1 MTDIDAYIAA
11 RGRALGCQAN
21 GWRREWYRESMKGE
35 LTEMTLARR
44 AFISQRCWSSAGT
57 EMTLARRAFSCADES
72 LGRVSALSEI
82 EVNALSEIEEAISG
96 VLAFHQLLGSEP
108 ASYDEMLDIA
118 AAESGERVST
128 LAKALSRAARI
139 WEEGK

>member
-1 MTDIDAYIAA
+1 MTDIYAYIAA
-11 RGRALGCQAN
+11 RGRALWCQAN

-44 AFISQRCWSSAGT
+44 AFSS
-57 EMTLARRAFSCADES
+57 ADES

-82 EVNALSEIEEAISG
+82 EVNELSEIEEAISG

-139 WEEGK
+139 WEDAQG

>member
-1 MTDIDAYIAA
+1 MTDIDAYIRA
-11 RGRALGCQAN
+11 RASVLGCMAN
-21 GWRREWYRESMKGE
+21 RYRREWYRESMKGE
-35 LTEMTLARR
+35 LTEV
-44 AFISQRCWSSAGT
+44 
-57 EMTLARRAFSCADES
+57 TLARRAFSSADES

-82 EVNALSEIEEAISG
+82 EVNALSEIEEEISG

-139 WEEGK
+139 WEDAQG

>member
-44 AFISQRCWSSAGT
+44 AFSS
-57 EMTLARRAFSCADES
+57 ADES
-72 LGRVSALSEI
+72 LDRVDRLP
-82 EVNALSEIEEAISG
+82 EVEEAVSCA
-96 VLAFHQLLGSEP
+96 LAFHQLLGSEP

-118 AAESGERVST
+118 ADETGETISALAE
-128 LAKALSRAARI
+128 ALDLAARI
-139 WEEGK
+139 WSEENERNI

>member
-44 AFISQRCWSSAGT
+44 AFSS
-57 EMTLARRAFSCADES
+57 ADES

-82 EVNALSEIEEAISG
+82 EVSALSEIEEAISG

-139 WEEGK
+139 WEDAQG

>member
-1 MTDIDAYIAA
+1 MTDIYAYIRA
-11 RGRALGCQAN
+11 RASVLGCVAN
-21 GWRREWYRESMKGE
+21 RYRREWYRGSLNSE
-35 LTEMTLARR
+35 LTEV
-44 AFISQRCWSSAGT
+44 
-57 EMTLARRAFSCADES
+57 TLARRAFSSADES
-72 LGRVSALSEI
+72 LGRVSAP
-82 EVNALSEIEEAISG
+82 SEIEEAISG

-139 WEEGK
+139 WEDAQG

>member
-44 AFISQRCWSSAGT
+44 AF
-57 EMTLARRAFSCADES
+57 SCACES
-72 LGRVSALSEI
+72 LGRVS
-82 EVNALSEIEEAISG
+82 ALSEIEEAISG

-139 WEEGK
+139 WEDAQG

>member
-44 AFISQRCWSSAGT
+44 AFSS
-57 EMTLARRAFSCADES
+57 ADES

-82 EVNALSEIEEAISG
+82 EVSALSEIEEAISG
-96 VLAFHQLLGSEP
+96 VLAFHQLLGSET

-139 WEEGK
+139 WEDAQG

>member
-21 GWRREWYRESMKGE
+21 GWRREWYRGSLNSE
-35 LTEMTLARR
+35 LTEV
-44 AFISQRCWSSAGT
+44 
-57 EMTLARRAFSCADES
+57 TLARRAFSSADES

-96 VLAFHQLLGSEP
+96 VLAFYQLLGSEP
-108 ASYDEMLDIA
+108 ASYDEMLDSA
-118 AAESGERVST
+118 AAESGDRVST
-128 LAKALSRAARI
+128 LAKALRRAARI
-139 WEEGK
+139 WEDER

>member
-1 MTDIDAYIAA
+1 MTDIDAYIRA
-11 RGRALGCQAN
+11 RASVLGCMAN
-21 GWRREWYRESMKGE
+21 RYRREWYRGSLNSE
-35 LTEMTLARR
+35 LTEVTLARR
-44 AFISQRCWSSAGT
+44 DFSS
-57 EMTLARRAFSCADES
+57 ADES

-139 WEEGK
+139 WEDAQG